1 MSKINELDK
10 KRDEK
15 QKMLMTL
22 VEAEFQYITMTK
34 CIDLALLGLRQELEQ
49 LSFQDLKTRYS
60 WLQINKEG
68 DPEDAV

>member
-1 MSKINELDK
+1 MNELDK

-15 QKMLMTL
+15 QEMIMTL
-22 VEAEFQYITMTK
+22 VEHDFQFITLNK
-34 CIDLALLGLRQELEQ
+34 CIDLALIGLRQELEQ

>member
-1 MSKINELDK
+1 MNEIDK
-10 KRDEK
+10 KRNEK
-15 QKMLMTL
+15 QEMLMTL
-22 VEAEFQYITMTK
+22 VEHEFQYITMTK

>member
-1 MSKINELDK
+1 MNELDK

-15 QKMLMTL
+15 QEMIMTL
-22 VEAEFQYITMTK
+22 VEHEFQFITLNK
-34 CIDLALLGLRQELEQ
+34 CIDLALIGLKQEIEQ

-68 DPEDAV
+68 ELE